1 MNPGKIFG
9 TGKFQIDS
17 SLREN
22 FTRPIELQ
30 FTPRLAFAFKDR
42 SFIGNLEQCN
52 GCGGCRREAPT
63 MCPTFLAIGEEVM
76 STRGR
81 ANVIR
86 KILQWRENGND
97 PLESEEL
104 DAALSNCLSCK
115 GCTPEC
121 PSNVNLALLKAELLY
136 AAIRK
141 HGLGL
146 PERILSRPD
155 LLGQIGCAF
164 PRMANAALEFA
175 PLRTLMEKTIG
186 LSAKRS
192 LPKYASKRFDRW
204 FAKRAVAGVGAPGAA
219 ISNRGYKDVILWDD
233 TFVRYNEPH
242 IAIAAVKVLEALGVH
257 VLLAHGR
264 KCCGRPAFS
273 QGNLDTAAA
282 FGEHNIKLLS
292 SLQNASPLLTAG
304 SYEPEAARTSN
315 TPILFLEPSCYSM
328 FAEDYRE
335 LKIPDAESVAER
347 SFLFEKF
354 VNDILEREPERARF
368 RECEEAVAI
377 HAHCHAKSILD
388 PAFMARLVEK
398 LPGREA
404 TVLETGCC
412 GMAGAFGMMEAER
425 ELSLHVGAPV

>member
-1 MNPGKIFG
+1 
-9 TGKFQIDS
+9 
-17 SLREN
+17 
-22 FTRPIELQ
+22 
-30 FTPRLAFAFKDR
+30 
-42 SFIGNLEQCN
+42 
-52 GCGGCRREAPT
+52 
-63 MCPTFLAIGEEVM
+63 MCPTFLATGEEVM

-204 FAKRAVAGVGAPGAA
+204 FAKRAVAGVGDPGAA

-242 IAIAAVKVLEALGVH
+242 IGIAAVKVLEALGLH

-273 QGNLDTAAA
+273 QGNLDIAAK
-282 FGEHNIKLLS
+282 FGEHNINLLS
-292 SLQNASPLLTAG
+292 SLQNASP
-304 SYEPEAARTSN
+304 ARTSN

-335 LKIPDAESVAER
+335 LKIPGAESIAQR

-354 VNDILEREPERARF
+354 VNDILEGEPTKLRFHERD
-368 RECEEAVAI
+368 ESVAI

-388 PAFMARLVEK
+388 PAFMAGLVEK
-398 LPGREA
+398 LPGRKA
-404 TVLETGCC
+404 KVLETGCC
-412 GMAGAFGMMEAER
+412 GMAGAFGMMEAKR
-425 ELSLHVGAPV
+425 ELSLKVAAPMLEKIRAEGTSATIVASGTSCRHQISELSKARPLHMAELLAAALL